1 MPWELT
7 STLRTINSGDF
18 TPWLNLPKIPRT
30 LPAVAENFRPKKA
43 TDDIRV
49 RTETI
54 RITCQNTAFK
64 RSDPDRAQAI
74 LKWVELILAH
84 PSASRVG
91 QQLLAMDA
99 GDARSDRCFM
109 VVSDSLQ
116 SKATATLNLR
126 ASSLALYTKW
136 FADFFPHEQF
146 LPFSEERVYHYL
158 CDLRDKA
165 CSASRGSTFLHT
177 LAFVKDRLGMLG
189 VDEVLSSPRTQ
200 GAALCMYL
208 EKRPLRQAPP
218 LHPMM
223 VLTLELAAFCEAD
236 TYLRAMSG
244 FCLACIFGR
253 MRISDMTRMVHLSV
267 IGAFA
272 EGSVM
277 RTKTSRTREKQTT
290 FLPVI
295 LPCRGF
301 SGMPWF
307 EAFLISR
314 EQLGLPE
321 IPGIESRAHD
331 QSFLIMPSRGSLGY
345 EFATK
350 VSSSEVTQC
359 LRAILG
365 KIFPEDQVLGLTS
378 HSLKTTVLTYLSKF
392 GCDLTWAELLG
403 YHLTQHKSAINYQR
417 DALAAPIRFMCQ
429 MLERIR
435 LGEFEPMAARDAL
448 FHSSMSSRDVYGQLY
463 DYTGKT
469 MAQICESFLEC
480 SVSVQE
486 SPAGSPELARLWE
499 ILCEEPQPIFSE
511 MQQLNENALQS
522 LGYQHSPSGDLS
534 EGEAVSISSQCS
546 SEDSSDSGS
555 SSAEEALAELSKKSG
570 GPCVRNIAKTA
581 VLGSYFRHCRT
592 HMVHMGHTEA
602 SDKTACGRALG
613 GTYTRFTGDVERAWP
628 HCTFCFGNT
637 TDICKDL
644 W

>member
-1 MPWELT
+1 
-7 STLRTINSGDF
+7 
-18 TPWLNLPKIPRT
+18 
-30 LPAVAENFRPKKA
+30 VAEPSKDSARIADSVRPRKTA
-43 TDDIRV
+43 DDIKV
-49 RTETI
+49 KIETI
-54 RITCQNTAFK
+54 RITCQDTAFK

-84 PSASRVG
+84 PSSSRVG

-99 GDARSDRCFM
+99 GDACSDRCFM

-126 ASSLALYTKW
+126 ASSLALFTKW
-136 FADFFPHEQF
+136 FTDNFPGRDF
-146 LPFSEERVYHYL
+146 LPFSEESVYYYL

-189 VDEVLSSPRTQ
+189 VDEVLSSPRAQ

-223 VLTLELAAFCEAD
+223 VLALELAAFCESD
-236 TYLRAMSG
+236 TYLRAMAG

-272 EGSVM
+272 EGSLM

-295 LPCRGF
+295 FPCRGF
-301 SGMPWF
+301 SGMPWYD
-307 EAFLISR
+307 AFLISR

-321 IPGIESRAHD
+321 IPGMESRAHD
-331 QSFLIMPSRGSLGY
+331 QNFMVMPSRGSLCY

-359 LRAILG
+359 LRSILG
-365 KIFPEDQVLGLTS
+365 KVFPADQVLGLTS
-378 HSLKTTVLTYLSKF
+378 HSLKATVLTYLSKY

-417 DALAAPIRFMCQ
+417 DALSAPIRFMCQ
-429 MLERIR
+429 MLDKIR
-435 LGEFEPMAARDAL
+435 MGEFEPMAARDAL
-448 FHSSMSSRDVYGQLY
+448 FNSSIAARDVFGQLH
-463 DYTGKT
+463 DFTGKN

-480 SVSVQE
+480 SVDVLE
-486 SPAGSPELARLWE
+486 SPSGSPELARLWE
-499 ILCEEPQPIFSE
+499 LLCAEPQPIFCE
-511 MQQLNENALQS
+511 LQQLNENERPS
-522 LGYQHSPSGDLS
+522 LAYQHSPVLDFSDGD
-534 EGEAVSISSQCS
+534 AVSISSQYS
-546 SEDSSDSGS
+546 SDDSSDSGS
-555 SSAEEALAELSKKSG
+555 SSAEEALAVLSKKSAST
-570 GPCVRNIAKTA
+570 CVRNIAKTA

-592 HMVHMGHTEA
+592 HMVHMGHTET

-628 HCTFCFGNT
+628 HCTHCFGNMNA
-637 TDICKDL
+637 
-644 W
+644 